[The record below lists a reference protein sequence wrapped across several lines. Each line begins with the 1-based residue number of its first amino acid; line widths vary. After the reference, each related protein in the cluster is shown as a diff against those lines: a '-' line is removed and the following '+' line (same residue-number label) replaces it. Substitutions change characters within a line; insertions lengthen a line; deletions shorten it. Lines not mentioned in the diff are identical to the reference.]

1 MDEKKYVQKL
11 LEISKNYNIDKLRNI
26 NHSEE
31 YHPYEGSPKRHPTN
45 ENILILIVNP
55 FDENKKFYEF
65 HLDTILAVEEIG
77 TLTSNDNTSV
87 YQIRVWVKRG
97 TLAVK
102 SETFIV

>member
-1 MDEKKYVQKL
+1 MDEMKYVQKL
-11 LEISKNYNIDKLRNI
+11 LEISKNYDIDKIRNV
-26 NHSEE
+26 NYSEE
-31 YHPYEGSPKRHPTN
+31 YQPYEGSPKRHPTN
-45 ENILILIVNP
+45 ESILILIVNP
-55 FDENKKFYEF
+55 FDENKKFFEF